1 MLEGISTGA
10 LVVFALIAVA
20 LVLFVSEV
28 IPNDMTAVGIIVA
41 LALLE
46 PLTGVGSRTAISGF
60 ANTATITIVA
70 MYMLSAGIQGTGLV
84 QRLGVHLAGFVK
96 GSDRRALLATIATTG
111 PIAGFINNTP
121 VVAIFI
127 PMIAELAEKTG
138 VSPSKLLL
146 PLSYAAILGGT
157 LTLIGTSTNL
167 LASEFAVDL
176 LGRDPIGM
184 FEFTALG
191 LIILLVGLAYLATVG
206 WWLTPA
212 RVPVDAD
219 LVTEFDLEDHLA
231 KVRVGSKSPAVGL
244 TIGELE
250 ERSDANVR
258 VLQLRRGT
266 ERPGTEQFL
275 EYDDE
280 TAIEGEQGATL
291 EADGETD
298 QRTHP
303 ESLGEHEQR
312 LPTDVPNQ
320 PETVSDT
327 EPADTETEPEHAK
340 AAFEAEHPNAENEIE
355 HTDAGT
361 EAEHTDAGT
370 ETEHTDAG
378 TETEHTDAGTEAEHI
393 DPPLETY
400 VGVRSDQRIREGD
413 VLTLHGTLQAVNRFA
428 DDQRLRQLPRVPV
441 TESTFEDAPSE
452 DRLAKVVVP
461 TDSPFI
467 GKSLEETRLRSFYR
481 TTVLALRRD
490 GKLRRKE
497 LQDVRLEAGD
507 VLLVQTIPDT
517 IEYLARTND
526 LVVIEEDAFDRLLET
541 DLDELAPL
549 SAKTPIAVTIMAGV
563 IGTAALGLAPIVITA
578 LAGVFLMVVTGC
590 LSTTDAYDAVSW
602 NIIFLLAGVIPLGIA
617 LEATGGS
624 QVIANGLVG
633 TASVLPLVAVLLL
646 FFLVTGLL
654 ANVITPV
661 ATVVLMIPVA
671 VDAASSLGASQF
683 SFLLAVMFA
692 SATSFMTP
700 VGYQT
705 NLMVYGPGGYEF
717 TDFLKVGGPL
727 QLLLAVVTTLG
738 IVSLWGL

>member
-1 MLEGISTGA
+1 MILESVSTGA
-10 LVVFALIAVA
+10 LVVFGLIAVA

-28 IPNDMTAVGIIVA
+28 IPNDMTAIGIIVA

-46 PLTGVGSRTAISGF
+46 PLTGVGSRAAISGF

-84 QRLGVHLAGFVK
+84 QRLGVYLARFVK

-127 PMIAELAEKTG
+127 PMISELAEKTG

-176 LGRDPIGM
+176 LGRDHIGM
-184 FEFTALG
+184 FEFSALG
-191 LIILLVGLAYLATVG
+191 LVILLVGLAYLATVG

-219 LVTEFDLEDHLA
+219 LVTEFDLEDHLG
-231 KVRVGSKSPAVGL
+231 KVRVGSKSPVVGL

-258 VLQLRRGT
+258 VLQLRREG
-266 ERPGTEQFL
+266 EDEPRGDSHVL
-275 EYDDE
+275 EYDDT
-280 TAIEGEQGATL
+280 TADSSEQ
-291 EADGETD
+291 EANRERRELS
-298 QRTHP
+298 QRT
-303 ESLGEHEQR
+303 EQTNR
-312 LPTDVPNQ
+312 DDAA
-320 PETVSDT
+320 SDT
-327 EPADTETEPEHAK
+327 EPDNRSESAS
-340 AAFEAEHPNAENEIE
+340 N
-355 HTDAGT
+355 TDAKQPESTSNTDPTQPETGT
-361 EAEHTDAGT
+361 GSEPAAAALEVERSDQS
-370 ETEHTDAG
+370 
-378 TETEHTDAGTEAEHI
+378 
-393 DPPLETY
+393 LETY

-413 VLTLHGTLQAVNRFA
+413 ILTVHGTLQAVNRFG
-428 DDQRLRQLPRVPV
+428 DEQRLRQLPRVSV
-441 TESTFEDAPSE
+441 TEATFEDAPS
-452 DRLAKVVVP
+452 DDLLAKAVVP

-467 GKSLEETRLRSFYR
+467 GKSLAETRLRSFYR
-481 TTVLALRRD
+481 TTVLAIRREGELLRKD
-490 GKLRRKE
+490 
-497 LQDVRLEAGD
+497 LQHVRLEAGD
-507 VLLVQTIPDT
+507 LLLVQTIPDT
-517 IEYLARTND
+517 IEHLAHTSD
-526 LVVIEEDAFDRLLET
+526 LLVIEEDAFDRLLET

-549 SAKTPIAVTIMAGV
+549 SAKTPVAVAIMAGV

-578 LAGVFLMVVTGC
+578 LAGVVLMVVTGC

-602 NIIFLLAGVIPLGIA
+602 NIIFLLAGVIPLGVA

-624 QVIANGLVG
+624 QVLASGLVG
-633 TASVLPLVAVLLL
+633 TAEFLPLVAVLLL

-738 IVSLWGL
+738 IVYLWGI